1 MKNVNSFFAVFIFCQ
16 LFKREFVLHCLEI
29 VFGKV
34 DTAVLIPSFVK
45 GEKVNMGVR
54 NIATDD
60 FPNSAGAE
68 SLFHVAR

>member
-1 MKNVNSFFAVFIFCQ
+1 M
-16 LFKREFVLHCLEI
+16 HCLEI

-34 DTAVLIPSFVK
+34 DMAVLIPSFVK
-45 GEKVNMGVR
+45 GEKVDMGVR

-68 SLFHVAR
+68 DLFHVAR